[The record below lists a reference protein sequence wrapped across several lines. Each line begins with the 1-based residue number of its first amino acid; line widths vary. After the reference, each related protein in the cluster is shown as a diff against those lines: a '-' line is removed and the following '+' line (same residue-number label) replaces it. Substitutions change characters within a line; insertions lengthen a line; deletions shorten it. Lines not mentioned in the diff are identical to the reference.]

1 MTMTNIRTDE
11 QYQMFVSG
19 ELTALNNLMCRVK
32 AECSFG
38 IITHQKLEELILE
51 MIDVV
56 DGEQFT
62 KGGDVNG

>member
-1 MTMTNIRTDE
+1 MDDVQRTE
-11 QYQMFVSG
+11 EYIKGFVAG
-19 ELTALNNLMCRVK
+19 GLTTLNHLMYRVK